1 MNNWW
6 FDLLAISLL
15 ACIGFIALKARQ
27 AEISDSD
34 SADANL
40 FEEPQNTRW
49 TLYPQQLIRQSG
61 LVPRDFRSVY
71 WLAKVVPCLL
81 SLLMYTETPEHWR
94 SPWLLG
100 GGQVAAFIG
109 VDLWLL
115 RRRKARREQIGRSLP
130 FFVNVL
136 VVYLKSGLG
145 LTKAFENAAE
155 YGLDRKN
162 ALAQEVSLLNLEFE
176 AGRSREEAF
185 DNLARRTGVKELE
198 RLAAVLSVGFH
209 VGSPVAETL
218 QSQAELMRVKQAQMG
233 AKLVNRK
240 TMEAMLPMS
249 LVCFPMFVVL
259 IFYPAAAQI
268 SDVLS
273 LLKELF

>member
-6 FDLLAISLL
+6 FDLLALALL
-15 ACIGFIALKARQ
+15 ACIAFIALKARQ
-27 AEISDSD
+27 AEISDNS
-34 SADANL
+34 SSHANL
-40 FEEPQNTRW
+40 FDEPTSSSW
-49 TLYPQQLIRQSG
+49 SLYPSKLVRQCGLI
-61 LVPRDFRSVY
+61 PRDFRSVY

-81 SLLMYTETPEHWR
+81 SMLLYTETPEHWR
-94 SPWLLG
+94 SPYLLVG
-100 GGQVAAFIG
+100 SLCMAFVGI
-109 VDLWLL
+109 DLWLI
-115 RRRKARREQIGRSLP
+115 RRRRNRRDLIGRSLP

-145 LTKAFENAAE
+145 LTKAFEAAAV
-155 YGLDRKN
+155 YGLERKN

-185 DNLARRTGVKELE
+185 ANLAHRTGVKELE
-198 RLAAVLSVGFH
+198 RLAAVLSVGFQ

-218 QSQAELMRVKQAQMG
+218 QSQAELMRIQQTQLGTKM
-233 AKLVNRK
+233 VNRK